1 MGVTRTHI
9 VRGDSLEG
17 MLGDYGGGKG
27 AGKPTRSGAR
37 NTSRLVASLT
47 CLQFAFAIYATFL
60 LYYMSPAVDLRVN
73 VKPDLA
79 WATRIAQHWK
89 QIITTQP
96 GGGALSPE
104 EVCEHESIDFEQKKS
119 TDEVMIRL
127 KRELYDEVLAFQRQ
141 SFGAET
147 LPELLRM
154 RSRWSASGPNV
165 PRVTVILNHFKRRTL
180 CAQLEQLRRQTLP
193 FHRAWV
199 LSFGSPNEASLRRI
213 VESYNDSRVSFVA
226 SGYDFKYYGRFQMAL
241 QSESDFVYV
250 LDDDMIPGA
259 RMLEILCHVAGTDK
273 YASAVLGS
281 IGRILPFRSKEAG
294 LYLPDPAYDITV
306 DRIVQVDFLSSSWF
320 LPADLVKT
328 LFIETPFTFMT
339 GEDLHLSYQ
348 LQKYMGA
355 GSFVLP
361 VDPNDKETWGDSEHR
376 LAYVS
381 ETTVIFKDIVQ
392 VRDEQWWRALTSGYV
407 TQWAAMHPQ
416 KVDALFYA
424 HSLGEVRALAP
435 LLERFR
441 TTPGRKAYLVVSG
454 GGHCPCEE
462 AATVLKWPKV
472 VCRDRRFKIF
482 DLGIGALSGPSRSE
496 VPVLQAVY
504 ASMRGIVRMHN
515 PSVVVA
521 LADIDAKVKEALR
534 MAADVADAVNRTA
547 LVLLPRTSVSKVLW
561 MATLKPASLPSK
573 HAPPSLHRLHAA
585 TPSP

>member
-1 MGVTRTHI
+1 
-9 VRGDSLEG
+9 
-17 MLGDYGGGKG
+17 
-27 AGKPTRSGAR
+27 
-37 NTSRLVASLT
+37 
-47 CLQFAFAIYATFL
+47 
-60 LYYMSPAVDLRVN
+60 VN

-281 IGRILPFRSKEAG
+281 IGRILPFRQKDFTFPSYRKFRSKEAG